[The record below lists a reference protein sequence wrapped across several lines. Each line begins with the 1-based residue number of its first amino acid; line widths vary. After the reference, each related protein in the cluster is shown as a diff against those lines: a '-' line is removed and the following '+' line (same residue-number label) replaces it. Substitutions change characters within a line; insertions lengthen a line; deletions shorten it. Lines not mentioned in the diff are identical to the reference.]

1 MIFADKLINLR
12 KKNGF
17 SQEELA
23 EKIGVSRQAVSK
35 WESAQSIPDIDKIIT
50 LSELFGVSTD
60 FLLKDEIEME
70 DSIPEKEEGTKL
82 TVEKTN
88 DYLDKNDKASTLI
101 SIGVMLCVFSPVL
114 LILFGGL
121 SEVTTF
127 SEDLAAVLGLV
138 ILFAFVAFAVVL
150 FIKGGMLLNEFKFL
164 EQEDLI
170 LEYGIKGIVTE
181 KKKKYNNSFYTN
193 IIIGVVLC
201 IISVVP
207 LIASNLFNNEFMEII
222 GVCLTLLIDGF
233 ATKLFVK
240 SGMIMNAY
248 DLILKEGE
256 YANKKKTNAIYNAI
270 TSVFWLLTTTIFL
283 LISFTYRNW
292 HISWIIW
299 VVAALIFACF
309 SIIYEAIL
317 NKKKNNK

>member
-12 KKNGF
+12 KKNGL

-23 EKIGVSRQAVSK
+23 DKIGVSRQAVSK

-101 SIGVMLCVFSPVL
+101 SIGAMLCVFSPVL

-164 EQEDLI
+164 EQDDLI

-201 IISVVP
+201 IMSVVP

-222 GVCLTLLIDGF
+222 GVCLTLLIDGI

-248 DLILKEGE
+248 DRILKEGE
-256 YANKKKTNAIYNAI
+256 YANKKKTNALYNAI

-309 SIIYEAIL
+309 SIIYDAIL